1 MEKYMT
7 HSSSSVKTN
16 ASPSSSAA
24 AENKNWYQI
33 SSNDAMSRL
42 ETSEAGL
49 NPQVAAER
57 LKEFGPNALPE
68 KPTKSALMRFLAHF
82 NDVLIYI
89 LLAAAVVTGAM
100 GHWVDTLVILGVAV
114 INAMI
119 GFLQENSAEK
129 SLKSIQNMLSSQAVV
144 IRDGQIQTINAD
156 QLVPGDIVQ
165 LRPGDKIPADL
176 RIVSAHNLQVEEA
189 ILTGESTV
197 VTKTAR
203 TIDDEV
209 MIGDR
214 HNLLFSGTMISGG
227 TATGVVYATGKDTE
241 LGHINQMMSSI
252 EPQRTPL
259 LQQIDKLGKG
269 IFALIL
275 LMMAFLFVFAFILRD
290 MPLGELLLSLISLAV
305 ASVPEGLPAIISIIL
320 SLGVQSMAR
329 NHAII
334 RKLPTV
340 ETLGSMTVI
349 CSDKTGTLT
358 MNEMTVKAVILA
370 DRAYNVEGESYQPR
384 GRIVDATTQ
393 QQIDV
398 INTPVLNTFI
408 TAVDL
413 CNDSQ
418 LIQDDKGHWGIT
430 GGPTSG
436 ALKVL
441 AAKCTLNTG
450 KIESLDKIPF
460 DSKHKYMS
468 TLQRIDGKTQL
479 FVTGAPDVLFSLA
492 TFELTENGVQPFRR
506 EYWEEEMARYAR
518 QGLRMV
524 AAAFRDEPEINGDL
538 SHDDLQQGL
547 VFAGIAG
554 MMDPPR
560 PEAIDAIAQCQQA
573 GIRVKMITGD
583 HQETA
588 MAIGKMLGIGNSG
601 DSITGNELEHMDDAE
616 LAVAASQY
624 DIFARTSPEHKLRLV
639 KALQEN
645 GEVVGMTGDGV
656 NDAPALKQADV
667 GIAMGIKG
675 TEVTKEAADMVL
687 TDDNF
692 ATIASAVKEG
702 RRVYDN
708 LKKTILF
715 ILPTNL
721 AQGLLIILA
730 ILAGAVIP
738 LTPVQILWMNMATST
753 TLSFGLAFEPAEKG
767 MMRRRP
773 REPGQHVLD
782 LHAVWRIAFV
792 GILIAC
798 SAFILEAWMQ
808 PLGYSSD
815 LIRTVLLQTLV
826 TAQWVYMFNCRVMDR
841 FPLSRE
847 VFVNKGLW
855 IVSGVL
861 LVLQLA
867 LIYLPVM
874 NQLFGTV
881 PLPLKFWGIT
891 LLVGAM
897 IFVIVEI
904 EKWLVNRF
912 IRKKA

>member
-1 MEKYMT
+1 MT
-7 HSSSSVKTN
+7 HSPSSVKTN
-16 ASPSSSAA
+16 ASPSSSTA

-33 SSNDAMSRL
+33 SGNDAMSRL
-42 ETSEAGL
+42 ETREAGL
-49 NPQVAAER
+49 SQQVAAER

-68 KPTKSALMRFLAHF
+68 KQTKSALMRFLAHF

-144 IRDGQIQTINAD
+144 FRDGQIQTLNAD

-370 DRAYNVEGESYQPR
+370 DRAYHVEGESYQPK
-384 GRIVDATTQ
+384 GRITDATTQ

-408 TAVDL
+408 MAVDI

-418 LIQDDKGHWGIT
+418 LIQDNKGHWGIT

-450 KIESLDKIPF
+450 KVESLDKIPF

-468 TLQRIDGKTQL
+468 TLQRINGKTQL

-492 TFELTENGVQPFRR
+492 KFELTENGVKPFRR

-524 AAAFRDEPEINGDL
+524 AAAFKEEPVINGDL
-538 SHDDLQQGL
+538 SHDDLQQDL

-601 DSITGNELEHMDDAE
+601 DSITGNQLEHMDDAE
-616 LAVAASQY
+616 LAIAASQY

-692 ATIASAVKEG
+692 TTIASAVKEG

-867 LIYLPVM
+867 LIYLPFM
-874 NQLFGTV
+874 NHLFGTV

-912 IRKKA
+912 IRKKI

>member
-7 HSSSSVKTN
+7 HSSSVKTN

-214 HNLLFSGTMISGG
+214 HNLLFSGTMISAG
-227 TATGVVYATGKDTE
+227 TASGVVYATGKDTE

-874 NQLFGTV
+874 NHLFGTV

>member
-1 MEKYMT
+1 MT
-7 HSSSSVKTN
+7 HSSSVKTN

-197 VTKTAR
+197 VTKTTR

-370 DRAYNVEGESYQPR
+370 DRAYNVEGESYQQR

-874 NQLFGTV
+874 NHLFGTV